1 MVVGA
6 AAAVAAYVGVLTAA
20 AGGLVAALVPGDAA
34 VAATFA
40 LCHFA
45 TVGVERVVDAAV
57 RDGRE
62 S

>member
-1 MVVGA
+1 MISGFLVCMVLA
-6 AAAVAAYVGVLTAA
+6 
-20 AGGLVAALVPGDAA
+20 AA

-57 RDGRE
+57 RDGRGE
-62 S
+62 R